1 MWNTHCVYLNQIL
14 WEVLIIPVAVSAYLF
29 QGKKQFLWM
38 LQILKPSLSIV
49 WSVYVYVAAC
59 DL

>member
-1 MWNTHCVYLNQIL
+1 MWNIRCVLLNQIS
-14 WEVLIIPVAVSAYLF
+14 WEVLITPVAVSAYLF
-29 QGKKQFLWM
+29 QGKKQSLWM

-49 WSVYVYVAAC
+49 WCVYVYVAMC

>member
-1 MWNTHCVYLNQIL
+1 MWNTHCVFLNQIL

-38 LQILKPSLSIV
+38 LQTLKPSLSIV